1 MPVDREG
8 ELQLIVE
15 ENAGWIEG
23 NTASQSLVREEQLN
37 GKCNAG
43 GDATERRRLIFEGT
57 AAQHGGA
64 CWPCPGTRVP
74 QARTSPRSLQLT
86 HTPATQGGR

>member
-1 MPVDREG
+1 MPLDREG

-43 GDATERRRLIFEGT
+43 GDATERRRLIGEGNV
-57 AAQHGGA
+57 AQHGGA
-64 CWPCPGTRVP
+64 RGRNGRRRRRFYRRVP
-74 QARTSPRSLQLT
+74 NNCKYPPSLD
-86 HTPATQGGR
+86 RD